1 MSDIEFDSEN
11 ISPLLKHEI
20 IDVELNSSNV
30 THEKV
35 RAKEIEQ
42 LLKISTDPKQYVV
55 KKNFSQFIKSDVWKL
70 FGFPSKLQTNGKYQ
84 VISGFVSCFNCFK
97 TLPYDGSTKYMI
109 KHKCSNINSS
119 NTSED
124 ISAQETIDK
133 YMKKKVSIPKNDKDK
148 FKDKLV
154 SWTCSSIRPFTIVE
168 DPGFIDIV
176 KESISLGE
184 LKVEFE

>member
-1 MSDIEFDSEN
+1 M
-11 ISPLLKHEI
+11 L
-20 IDVELNSSNV
+20 
-30 THEKV
+30 
-35 RAKEIEQ
+35 
-42 LLKISTDPKQYVV
+42 
-55 KKNFSQFIKSDVWKL
+55 
-70 FGFPSKLQTNGKYQ
+70 
-84 VISGFVSCFNCFK
+84 
-97 TLPYDGSTKYMI
+97 
-109 KHKCSNINSS
+109 NINSS

-133 YMKKKVSIPKNDKDK
+133 YMKKKVSIPKKDKDK

-168 DPGFIDIV
+168 DPSFIDIV